1 MQNHSPTVLFS
12 DYKRNVLQR
21 KTLQPGRCTVEI
33 RWLEAFIAVAEE
45 LHFGR
50 AAARLRLAQS
60 PLSQTIRKLEKEL
73 DATLFDR
80 STRSVAL
87 TPAGQAFLPHA
98 HRVFE
103 ELELAQQAT
112 RATSG
117 VVYGTVAIGFSG
129 ALNHLT
135 LPPLTR
141 AVRQRYP
148 NISLSLTGR
157 VMTRGG
163 VEQLEQGGLDIA
175 FVGLPIDPSPVRTR
189 RIGREPLGAALP
201 IDHPLA
207 GEAAIDLADLAEDG
221 FITIPAAAGSSLQE
235 LTTQAC
241 VKAGFRPRVV
251 QEITDPYMILTLVS
265 AGVGVALMPAGISG
279 IMPSASV
286 FVPLRGE
293 QTHMEHALAWL
304 DDNPSPVT
312 RAVLELA
319 EEVLPHPAD

>member
-1 MQNHSPTVLFS
+1 M
-12 DYKRNVLQR
+12 
-21 KTLQPGRCTVEI
+21 EI

-50 AAARLRLAQS
+50 AATRLRMAQS
-60 PLSQTIRKLEKEL
+60 PLSQTIRKLEHAL
-73 DATLFDR
+73 GTTLFDR
-80 STRSVAL
+80 NTRSVAL
-87 TPAGQAFLPHA
+87 TAAGHAFLPHA
-98 HRVFE
+98 RRVFE
-103 ELELAQQAT
+103 ELELGKQAT
-112 RATSG
+112 RATAG
-117 VVYGTVAIGFSG
+117 VVYGRVSIGFSG

-148 NISLSLTGR
+148 NVTLSLTGR
-157 VMTRGG
+157 VMTRDG
-163 VEQLEQGGLDIA
+163 VEQVEQGGLDIA

-189 RIGREPLGAALP
+189 LIGLEPLGAALP

-207 GEAAIDLADLAEDG
+207 RESAIDLADLADDG
-221 FITIPAAAGSSLQE
+221 FITMPAATGSSMQE

-265 AGVGVALMPAGISG
+265 AGVGVALMASGVAG
-279 IMPSASV
+279 IMPSATA

-293 QTHMEHALAWL
+293 PTYMRHALAWRE
-304 DDNPSPVT
+304 DNPSPVL
-312 RAVLELA
+312 RAVLDLA
-319 EEVLPHPAD
+319 EEVLPTPTLAM